1 MSVPQVFAH
10 EYDLDALHLT
20 TPRGHDF
27 GMYITPR
34 YRHHYEVQSYEAFS
48 ADLLSSVL
56 RGAGLFVD
64 IGAHY
69 GFFSLL
75 AHAKRPDL
83 EIIAIE
89 PTPVT
94 NAILARNAEQFG
106 GGRLTVHQV
115 AVSDKAGHA
124 TFNVSMASDNCGFY
138 EHPAAGTLHSI
149 DVETTTVDLL
159 LGDRAPCPLVIK
171 IDTEGHEL
179 AVLSGMAATLE
190 RFSDVKL
197 LIEFNPPTLRA
208 AKLRPEALLQH
219 LHELGFDV
227 YLLDETRRVFERVKP
242 TAEWVWQFGDGYG
255 NLYCVRRGRAVSVCF
270 ISHSS
275 HLFGAERALL
285 ELVDGLVCDFGA
297 VCTVVLPRAGPLVAA
312 LGKAG
317 AACVIAEYGQ
327 WCGLKGSWLNTDA
340 GRQQFVLTSIKSL
353 QRDAMPVIR
362 KFDPDI
368 VWTQTIALPW
378 GAMAAAQLGKPHV
391 WYITEFGEKDHGFT
405 FLAPLPA
412 ITEDIVAS
420 SDLVYTSSKAVSAAL
435 FADAQSDRVRVLYG
449 HIPLP
454 DAKPSTAGFFTIPGS
469 VKIGMFSSIQPS
481 KGQEDI
487 IRAVAQLTSQG
498 RNVELVIAGVGY
510 ANYQQYLIDLR
521 RELGMEPRIKLMG
534 FLEDVYPTMRETDIV
549 AVCSRAEAFGRI
561 NIEAMLLG
569 KPSIYPNAGGPTE
582 YMIDGKTGLS
592 YTPGNV
598 DELVEQLEVLIADPA
613 RRTEMGQAGLAHA
626 ATFFTKD
633 RFTGEAFR
641 SLLQLRK
648 AGRTAVGMPRAIE
661 NAIGEATAAP
671 AFDRGLQIGR
681 NDPCPCGSGKRYKHC
696 HGRLA

>member
-1 MSVPQVFAH
+1 MNIPQVFAH
-10 EYDLDALHLT
+10 EYDLEALHLT

-27 GMYITPR
+27 HMYITPR

-75 AHAKRPDL
+75 ARAKRPDL
-83 EIIAIE
+83 EIIAVE

-106 GGRLTVHQV
+106 GGRLAVRQL

-149 DVETTTVDLL
+149 DVETTTVDALL
-159 LGDRAPCPLVIK
+159 AGRTPCPLVIK

-179 AVLSGMAATLE
+179 AVLNGMATTLE

-208 AKLRPEALLQH
+208 AKLQPEALLQH
-219 LHELGFDV
+219 LNRLGFDM
-227 YLLDETRRVFERVKP
+227 YLLDENRRVFDRVKP
-242 TAEWVWQFGDGYG
+242 TAEWVRQFGDGYG
-255 NLYCVRRGRAVSVCF
+255 NLYCIRRDSAVSVCF
-270 ISHSS
+270 VSHSS
-275 HLFGAERALL
+275 NLFGAERALL
-285 ELVDGLVCDFGA
+285 ELVYDLVGDYGA
-297 VCTVVLPRAGPLVAA
+297 VCTVVVPRQGPLVAA

-317 AACVIAEYGQ
+317 AACIVADYGQ
-327 WCGLKGSWLNTDA
+327 WCGPKDSWLSTDA
-340 GRQQFVLTSIKSL
+340 ARKQMVLNSIKSL
-353 QRDAMPVIR
+353 QRDAMPLIR

-378 GAMAAAQLGKPHV
+378 GAMVAAQLGKPHV
-391 WYITEFGEKDHGFT
+391 WYVTEFGEKDHGFA
-405 FLAPLPA
+405 FLSPLSA

-420 SDLVYTSSKAVSAAL
+420 SDLVYTSSKTVGDTL
-435 FADAQSDRVRVLYG
+435 FPNAPSDRVRLLYG
-449 HIPLP
+449 YIPP
-454 DAKPSTAGFFTIPGS
+454 PEAKSGAAGFFSIPGAI
-469 VKIGMFSSIQPS
+469 KIGMFSSIQPS

-487 IRAVAQLTSQG
+487 VRAVAQLTSRG
-498 RNVELVIAGVGY
+498 RNIELVIAGFGFP
-510 ANYQQYLIDLR
+510 NYHQYLTGLC
-521 RELGMEPRIKLMG
+521 RELGLESRVKLIG
-534 FLEDVYPTMRETDIV
+534 FLEDVYPTMREADIV
-549 AVCSRAEAFGRI
+549 VVCSRAEAFGRI

-569 KPSIYPNAGGPTE
+569 KPSIYPNTGGPTE
-582 YMIDGKTGLS
+582 YMVDGKTGLS

-598 DELVEQLEVLIADPA
+598 DELVERLEVLIADPG
-613 RRTEMGQAGLAHA
+613 RRAEMGHAGLAHA
-626 ATFFTKD
+626 PAFFTKD
-633 RFTGEAFR
+633 RFSGEAYR

-648 AGRTAVGMPRAIE
+648 AGRKAAGMPKTIESAIS
-661 NAIGEATAAP
+661 EATAAT
-671 AFDRGLQIGR
+671 AFASGRQISR